1 MRTTNVKAMVE
12 AGAMASVAV
21 ITGLV
26 SAFVPVIYPFIP
38 LPITLLG
45 LRQGAKWSAMA
56 AFVTGVIITMLTDPI
71 RGLKVMTFCLIGIA
85 LGQAI
90 RKELSPGRTLLWGSL
105 AAAVALGAYTAL
117 TALLLG
123 INPFVVDTASLEH
136 ALQLTINFYRSLGIS
151 EEKLVVIQASAPTM
165 LEMSKA
171 VVLTSFVLLSTAIAA
186 LNLFAARLVLKRL
199 GQTLPAF
206 PPFRLWRLPRYVL
219 FIVIIGT
226 ALAYLGQNKEIEWL
240 RNLGIDLQS
249 LGFFL
254 VFAQGLAVFY
264 YLADKYNLS
273 RFTRGIILLMI
284 FVNNIFS
291 FVVAY
296 AGAFDLA
303 LDYRRL
309 RNPHSS

>member
-1 MRTTNVKAMVE
+1 MRTNNVKALVE
-12 AGAMASVAV
+12 AGAMSSIAV

-26 SAFVPVIYPFIP
+26 SAFVPLIYPFIP

-45 LRQGAKWSAMA
+45 LRQGVKWSTMA
-56 AFVTGVIITMLTDPI
+56 SFVTGVIIMMLTDPI

-85 LGQAI
+85 LGQAL
-90 RKELSPGRTLLWGSL
+90 RRELSPGRTLFWGSIAAAIAL
-105 AAAVALGAYTAL
+105 AAYAAL

-123 INPFVVDTASLEH
+123 INPLAVNTAPLEH
-136 ALQLTINFYRSLGIS
+136 AFQLSLNFYRGLGINDGQ
-151 EEKLVVIQASAPTM
+151 LADIQALGQTTI
-165 LEMSKA
+165 EMSKA
-171 VVLTSFVLLSTAIAA
+171 VVLTSFVLLSVAIAA
-186 LNLFAARLVLKRL
+186 VNFFAARLVLKRL
-199 GQTLPAF
+199 GRVIPAF
-206 PPFRLWRLPRYVL
+206 PPFKLWRLPRYVL
-219 FIVIIGT
+219 FVVIIGT
-226 ALAYLGQNKEIEWL
+226 ALSYLGQNRHIEWL
-240 RNLGIDLQS
+240 HNLGIDLQS
-249 LGFFL
+249 LGFLL

-273 RFTRGIILLMI
+273 RLTRGIILLMI

-309 RNPHSS
+309 RNHHSS